1 MNTMPGKNIKI
12 VAIYARVSTKKQ
24 ETKNQIKQL
33 REYCKKSDWQIYDE
47 YIDEQSGGT
56 SERTNFK
63 RLFEDAHK
71 KKFDLVFF
79 WALDRFSREGALP
92 TLKHLERLSEY
103 DIGFKSYTEQ
113 YIDSVGV
120 FGEVIIAL
128 LSAVAK
134 QERVRLSERTK
145 AGLERAKAQ
154 GKRLGM
160 APLPQDKS
168 DEIKKLRK
176 QKLSY
181 RAIASKVSVSIGSV
195 SKILNK

>member
-1 MNTMPGKNIKI
+1 MITEKTKT

-33 REYCKKSDWQIYDE
+33 REYCKKADWHIFDE
-47 YIDEQSGGT
+47 YIDEQTGST
-56 SERTNFK
+56 AERTNFK
-63 RLFEDAHK
+63 RLFKDAHK

-92 TLKHLERLSEY
+92 TLKHLERLSDY
-103 DIGFKSYTEQ
+103 GIGFKSYTEQ
-113 YIDSVGV
+113 YIDSVGA

-145 AGLERAKAQ
+145 AGLERAKSQ

-160 APLPQDKS
+160 APLPQNKI

-181 RAIASKVSVSIGSV
+181 RAIASKVGVSVGSV
-195 SKILNK
+195 SKILKN